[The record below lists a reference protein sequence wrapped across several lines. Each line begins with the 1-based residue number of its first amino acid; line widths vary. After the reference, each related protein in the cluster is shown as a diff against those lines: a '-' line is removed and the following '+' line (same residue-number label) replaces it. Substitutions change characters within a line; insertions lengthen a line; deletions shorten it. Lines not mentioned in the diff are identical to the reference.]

1 MGAATACAILAS
13 PVKPMDN
20 VQTRVTPEV
29 PENILATLVEIGEE
43 INASLDLDEVLAKTA
58 TLLKRLI
65 DYEILSVLLLDEQ
78 TQTLSIRFAI
88 GYGLEVLEN
97 TRIPV
102 GQGITGI
109 AAATRQPILVPDVRQ
124 DSRYI
129 NLIGQV
135 RSELAVP
142 LLVKNQVIAVVDI
155 QSSRPDDFAQ
165 QQQQILVLLA
175 SRLATA
181 IENARLFERARS
193 QAETLLLL
201 NEVGR
206 EASSILDLEALLRRA
221 AELVKRVI
229 DYQIMSIMLYDAAS
243 DAFLQRL
250 AIKYGQSVQ
259 AKFRVA
265 ATEGIIGAAASTSQP
280 VRVPDVTQ
288 DRRYIMLNPETRSEL
303 AIPMMHMGRVVGVL
317 DLESPQLNY
326 FTEEHVQ
333 ALSIL
338 AAQLAV
344 SVENA
349 RLYEKVARDEARM
362 ERELHAAQRIQSA
375 LLRPM
380 PAGDYGVDVAARIVS
395 AREVCGDLYDFLRYG
410 PTRIG
415 FGLGDVSGKGSAAAL
430 YGAVAIGIL
439 RSFAPQKLLP
449 GELLRQLNQLMC
461 ERRVEGRFMTFCF
474 ATWRKP
480 LYKLRVAS
488 AGQTQPF
495 LLKDGHCEQL
505 KLVGFPL
512 GIFDD
517 VTYEEWTL
525 HLSAGDI
532 LVFHSDGLSEAGD
545 PEGKFFG
552 LRRIASLIE
561 QHAASSA
568 AELADALL
576 AAVQEFTRGGPVTDD
591 RTVVVMKVQ

>member
-1 MGAATACAILAS
+1 
-13 PVKPMDN
+13 MDN
-20 VQTRVTPEV
+20 VETRVTPEV

-58 TLLKRLI
+58 ALLKRLI

-88 GYGLEVLEN
+88 GYGLEVLET

-142 LLVKNQVIAVVDI
+142 LLFKNQVIAVVDI
-155 QSSRPDDFAQ
+155 QSSRLDDFAQ
-165 QQQQILVLLA
+165 EQQQILLLLA

-206 EASSILDLEALLRRA
+206 EASSILDPEALLRRA

-243 DAFLQRL
+243 DSFLQAL
-250 AIKYGQSVQ
+250 AVKYGQSVQ

-265 ATEGIIGAAASTSQP
+265 ATVGIIGAAASTSQP

-288 DRRYIMLNPETRSEL
+288 DHRYIMLNPETRSEL
-303 AIPMMHMGRVVGVL
+303 AIPMVHMGRVVGVL

-326 FTEEHVQ
+326 FTEDHVQ

-362 ERELHAAQRIQSA
+362 ERELRAAQRIQSA
-375 LLRPM
+375 LLRPV
-380 PAGDYGVDVAARIVS
+380 PADDYGVDMAARIVS

-449 GELLRQLNQLMC
+449 AELLRQLNQLMC
-461 ERRVEGRFMTFCF
+461 ERRVDGRFMTFCF

-480 LYKLRVAS
+480 LYKLRVAN
-488 AGQTQPF
+488 AGQTQPL

-505 KLVGFPL
+505 TLVGFPL

-517 VTYEEWTL
+517 VIYEEWTL
-525 HLSAGDI
+525 HLSPGDI
-532 LVFHSDGLSEAGD
+532 LVFHSDGLSEATD
-545 PEGKFFG
+545 PDGNFFG
-552 LRRIASLIE
+552 IPRIASLIE

-576 AAVQEFTRGGPVTDD
+576 ADVQEFTRGGPVTDD